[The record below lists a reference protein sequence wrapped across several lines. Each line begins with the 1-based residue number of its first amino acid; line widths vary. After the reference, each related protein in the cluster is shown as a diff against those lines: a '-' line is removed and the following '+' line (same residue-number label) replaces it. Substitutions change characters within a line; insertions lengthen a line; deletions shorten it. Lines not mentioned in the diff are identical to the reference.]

1 MSCLAKA
8 IVSWTVEFLMGGRL
22 LVLLENK
29 KEMLNPR
36 RQKSHQPV
44 FCSICTFICKSLWS
58 SSHFN
63 IFSGINPPPPP
74 VGPYSVWRQYYYFVV
89 VVFTLQGGLACCGS
103 WGRKQSD
110 TTERLSWTEL
120 INSVVIQ
127 FFDVVFVPW
136 VEKPSILRVSP

>member
-36 RQKSHQPV
+36 RQKTVINLCFVPYAHLYARV
-44 FCSICTFICKSLWS
+44 CGHLLIL
-58 SSHFN
+58 
-63 IFSGINPPPPP
+63 IFLVVSTPPPT
-74 VGPYSVWRQYYYFVV
+74 VGPYSVWRQYYYFVG

-110 TTERLSWTEL
+110 TTERLS
-120 INSVVIQ
+120 
-127 FFDVVFVPW
+127 
-136 VEKPSILRVSP
+136 